1 MQMQI
6 LCHKQN
12 LQMQTTGV
20 TSFQTYIEKSFFPI
34 VLLMWLLSLKHELSH
49 STNHISELS

>member
-12 LQMQTTGV
+12 LQMQQLV
-20 TSFQTYIEKSFFPI
+20 SPTYIEKKNFPI